1 MNKIGKDSAEPP
13 APAPATSTLATL
25 TPTNNKSGNNY
36 RGNWRG
42 NSKRGIEGGTR
53 GSEQKDF
60 RGETPELNV
69 VLGLIKERLDQGVT
83 SKKFQDVLKKYVLKN
98 FHKAEDV
105 VEMVTNLNDPLP
117 NLETKNMPK
126 ELTKTEEESKIKMK
140 MW

>member
-1 MNKIGKDSAEPP
+1 M
-13 APAPATSTLATL
+13 
-25 TPTNNKSGNNY
+25 
-36 RGNWRG
+36 
-42 NSKRGIEGGTR
+42 
-53 GSEQKDF
+53 
-60 RGETPELNV
+60 
-69 VLGLIKERLDQGVT
+69 DQGVT

-140 MW
+140 MWEMRVKKYIDREEVLTENANKLYGIVIGQCAPPLRSKIKGDAEYGKKSSDFDTFWLLIKKRKRQPQVWTRNRILR